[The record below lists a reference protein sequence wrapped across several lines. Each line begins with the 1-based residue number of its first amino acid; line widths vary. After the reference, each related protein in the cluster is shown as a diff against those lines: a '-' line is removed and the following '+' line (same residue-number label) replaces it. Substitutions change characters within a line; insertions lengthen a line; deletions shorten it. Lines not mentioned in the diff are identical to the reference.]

1 MTQVNS
7 EYPNS
12 QPVRDRLPF
21 RTKAIYGLGTA
32 LDMWGLWLYPAVA
45 FAVFNIYLG
54 VEPWLVGL
62 ALTIMRLYDAFADPI
77 MGWLSD
83 NFRSKY
89 GRRRPFILVAGVI
102 SGLGL
107 PLLFFVSPD
116 WVAIKF
122 LGVSVAFWYMILSTL
137 IYIPIIAAFSVPYNS
152 LGAEMSP
159 DYEERTSITTF
170 RSVTQKIME
179 VGNFYAL
186 KFTNLSFF
194 LLPNGEGKNTLL
206 GIQVYTAILGTLMA
220 IFAIIMFLDAKE
232 RYYDKVVVKIKE
244 KVSLR
249 DSFYYTLKCRPFRN
263 MVGMSGAFILGT
275 SMVGS
280 LGYYATVY
288 YVCVGNTIAGDNWN
302 FWMGITFMLG
312 GIMGAPF
319 MGKIANKTQ
328 KMNAVV
334 VAAAIGLIGYGGSW
348 FLYTP
353 EIPWLQTLASGL
365 MGFAAAG
372 FWMLEG
378 SIIADIVDYDE
389 LETAK
394 RREGSFVA
402 CATYIKKLANSGGY
416 FVSGLIL
423 GWAGFDAN
431 LGAQSAE
438 TIVWIRTSLAG
449 IPVFGMLLAIFFALR
464 IGLTRH
470 KCTVIRRQLEERRGM
485 V

>member
-1 MTQVNS
+1 MQ
-7 EYPNS
+7 E
-12 QPVRDRLPF
+12 QPVYNGSTQARDRLPV
-21 RTKAIYGLGTA
+21 RTKIMYGLGTA
-32 LDMWGLWLYPAVA
+32 SDMWGLWLYPAVA

-54 VEPWLVGL
+54 LDPWLVGL

-77 MGWLSD
+77 VGWISD
-83 NFRSKY
+83 NFRSRH
-89 GRRRPFILVAGVI
+89 GRRRPFILLAGII

-107 PLLFFVSPD
+107 PVLFFISPA
-116 WVAIKF
+116 WVEIKF
-122 LGVSVAFWYMILSTL
+122 LGVSVAFWYMVFSTL

-159 DYEERTSITTF
+159 DYMERTSIMTF
-170 RSVTQKIME
+170 RGVTQKIME

-186 KFTNLSFF
+186 RFTNLSWF
-194 LLPNGEGKNTLL
+194 LLPDREGKNTLL
-206 GIQVYTAILGTLMA
+206 GVQVYTAILGTLMA
-220 IFAIIMFLDAKE
+220 VFSIIIFFNVKE
-232 RYYDKVVVKIKE
+232 RYYHKVVVNIKE
-244 KVSLR
+244 KVSIK
-249 DSFYYTLKCRPFRN
+249 DSFYYTLHCRPFRQL
-263 MVGMSGAFILGT
+263 VGMSAAFILGT

-288 YVCVGNTIAGDNWN
+288 YVCSGDTISGDNWN
-302 FWMGITFMLG
+302 FWMGIAFMIG
-312 GIMGAPF
+312 GVLGAPF

-328 KMNAVV
+328 KMYAVV
-334 VAAAIGLIGYGGSW
+334 VAAVFGLIGYGGSW
-348 FLYTP
+348 YLYTP

-389 LETAK
+389 LETFK

-402 CATYIKKLANSGGY
+402 CATYIKKLANSSGY

-423 GWAGFDAN
+423 NWAGFNAS
-431 LGAQSAE
+431 LGGQSEA
-438 TIVWIRTSLAG
+438 TITWIRAALAG
-449 IPVFGMLLAIFFALR
+449 IPIFGMLLAIYFVLR
-464 IGLTRH
+464 IGLTR
-470 KCTVIRRQLEERRGM
+470 KQCEMIRSQLEQRRGE